1 MTLHKLLA
9 LSPRLDIFDL
19 DFNNLLFQ
27 SRSSK
32 EIPKN
37 GVVIC
42 DEGSMINDDLFD
54 LLIKRCKEK
63 MLK

>member
-42 DEGSMINDDLFD
+42 DEGSMIMMIYLIY
-54 LLIKRCKEK
+54 LLKDVKKK